1 MSDLT
6 SFQHISYHALS
17 LYKNCSFVFYSS
29 QVQVIFI
36 RILETL
42 SLYSWSFTEKM
53 NLVEYF
59 VNLLSFVA
67 FFSLVSFVVF

>member
-1 MSDLT
+1 M
-6 SFQHISYHALS
+6 
-17 LYKNCSFVFYSS
+17 
-29 QVQVIFI
+29 QVIFI

-59 VNLLSFVA
+59 VNLLSFDV
-67 FFSLVSFVVF
+67 FLSLFSLVSFVVF